1 MTGDGRPGDGRQGDG
16 PVRRERPGRRALFSD
31 PVEVPATEEQ
41 MPTLAG
47 RRGRQAFFSGETAPS
62 GGNPVHDRGTGDR
75 GTGDRAAGDQAEGG
89 RGPVVVCRTCL
100 ARTPMSMVDL
110 GRALVPS
117 LWLPTRP
124 WSRLMRCPAC
134 HRVSWCRLE
143 WSGS

>member
-1 MTGDGRPGDGRQGDG
+1 MTGGDGRPGGEQGDG

-31 PVEVPATEEQ
+31 PAEVAVSGTGEQ
-41 MPTLAG
+41 TPDLDS
-47 RRGRQAFFSGETAPS
+47 RRGRRALFSETAAPS
-62 GGNPVHDRGTGDR
+62 GSPGADHATGDQPPR
-75 GTGDRAAGDQAEGG
+75 G

-100 ARTPMSMVDL
+100 ARTPTSMVDL
-110 GRALVPS
+110 GLALVPS

-124 WSRLMRCPAC
+124 WSHLMRCPAC